1 MIELERTYLAK
12 FLPENLEKCESK
24 EIIDIYIPKSAE
36 HPTLRIRKDGDK
48 FEMTKKEP
56 VKGKDSSRQ
65 REQTISLTE
74 EEFMELSKIP
84 GKRARKI
91 RYYYD
96 HNGKTAEVDVFQDDL
111 EGLVL
116 VDFEFETIEEKDS
129 FKTPEFCLTD
139 VTQEKFLA
147 GGMLCGKSYKDIEGY
162 LKRYDYS
169 KLFLKRFNSTK
180 QI

>member
-36 HPTLRIRKDGDK
+36 HPTLRIRKEGDK
-48 FEMTKKEP
+48 FEITKKEP

-65 REQTISLTE
+65 LEQTIALTR
-74 EEFMELSKIP
+74 EEFEALSSLE
-84 GKRARKI
+84 GKRIRKV

-96 HNGKTAEVDVFQDDL
+96 YEGRIEEIDVFQDGL

-116 VDFEFETIEEKDS
+116 VDFEFETTEEKDS
-129 FKTPEFCLTD
+129 FKMPEFCLVD

-147 GGMLCGKSYKDIEGY
+147 GGMLCGKSYKDIEGD